1 MKKKSEEENKKDNT
15 GWNAFLELRRQAQRG
30 MLRTMQQLSADAEKV
45 GSAEMTLD
53 EINAE
58 IAYDNPC
65 DSRHRPCGPYVHPRW
80 GSSTFL
86 LMLLDSWQEHDLLE
100 CVAKAAPGNAG
111 PANHLVL

>member
-58 IAYDNPC
+58 IAAARSGMEPVTNC
-65 DSRHRPCGPYVHPRW
+65 DH
-80 GSSTFL
+80 
-86 LMLLDSWQEHDLLE
+86 ME
-100 CVAKAAPGNAG
+100 AKIT
-111 PANHLVL
+111 HYERKY